1 MRVPKRADDGTIQTH
16 GPGEIQQYKA
26 GNQTV
31 GTVGCQVAG
40 TVGQLLIPFQVC
52 FLLRGRHED
61 SPFRAHCIIL
71 SGSVRLPLY
80 FFAKA
85 FYNKAIGRTAF
96 TECSWIVLLF

>member
-1 MRVPKRADDGTIQTH
+1 MMGTIQAH

-31 GTVGCQVAG
+31 GTVGRQVAG

-52 FLLRGRHED
+52 FLLSGRHED
-61 SPFRAHCIIL
+61 SPFRAHCIIP

-80 FFAKA
+80 FFVKA